1 MLTTLFYYSDKKNQY
16 GSKFVFYSYLRYLSD
31 LIFLEYLKHL
41 YKCYK
46 LTKTISFLSYRKAKL
61 WETCHTNT
69 GI

>member
-41 YKCYK
+41 YECYK
-46 LTKTISFLSYRKAKL
+46 LTKTISFFFLQESKVVGNL
-61 WETCHTNT
+61 PH
-69 GI
+69 